1 MPTRSATVEAERVV
15 DVTSDV
21 FDDVSPTRDDD
32 DVVATR
38 DSDDVVAT
46 RDSDDVVATRDLDE
60 VAPAADL
67 MRVYLNE
74 IGRTPLLTAA
84 EEVDLSRRIEA
95 GVYAAELLRRHAA
108 GEEKIPAKRRRDLTL
123 VAEDGSAA
131 KDHMLRANLR
141 LVVSVAKKFSNRGV
155 PLGDVIQEGNVGLVR
170 AVEKF
175 DYAKGFKFSTYAM
188 WWIRQSIGRGLPELA
203 RTIRLPVH
211 VNEEVAKVARARREL
226 LQTLNR
232 SPEFDEIAEL
242 TGLTP
247 ERVAELSRLG
257 RDPVSLDSPV
267 GDQDDT
273 VFGDLLV
280 DTGGVTT
287 EDTVEHRAMIGQ
299 LHELV
304 DRLPER
310 EATIVRLRFG
320 LHDGKPHTLDEI
332 GRELGLTRER
342 IRQLEKLAL
351 SKLRHPSVTQEMLDW
366 AS

>member
-1 MPTRSATVEAERVV
+1 MPSPNSTVEVEPVL
-15 DVTSDV
+15 DVTSDT
-21 FDDVSPTRDDD
+21 FDED
-32 DVVATR
+32 VATR
-38 DSDDVVAT
+38 DD
-46 RDSDDVVATRDLDE
+46 DDVVATRDLDE

-74 IGRTPLLTAA
+74 IGRTRLLTAA
-84 EEVDLSRRIEA
+84 EEVELARRIEA
-95 GVYAAELLRRHAA
+95 GVYAAELLRRHET
-108 GEEKIPAKRRRDLTL
+108 GEERIAAKRRRDLTM
-123 VAEDGSAA
+123 VAADGTAA

-155 PLGDVIQEGNVGLVR
+155 PLGDIIQEGNVGLVR

-247 ERVAELSRLG
+247 ARVAELSRLG

-287 EDTVEHRAMIGQ
+287 EDTVEHRAMVGQ
-299 LHELV
+299 LYELV

>member
-1 MPTRSATVEAERVV
+1 MPTRSSTLQAEPVI
-15 DVTSDV
+15 DVTSDM
-21 FDDVSPTRDDD
+21 FDEIVVSRDD
-32 DVVATR
+32 
-38 DSDDVVAT
+38 
-46 RDSDDVVATRDLDE
+46 DDVVATRDLDE

-84 EEVDLSRRIEA
+84 QEVDLSRRIEA
-95 GVYAAELLRRHAA
+95 GVYAAELLRRHET
-108 GEEKIPAKRRRDLTL
+108 GEEKIPAKRRRDLTM
-123 VAEDGSAA
+123 VARDGTAA

-155 PLGDVIQEGNVGLVR
+155 PLGDIIQEGNVGLVR

-188 WWIRQSIGRGLPELA
+188 WWIRQSIGRGMPELA

-211 VNEEVAKVARARREL
+211 VNEEVSKVARARREL

-287 EDTVEHRAMIGQ
+287 EDTVEHRAMVGQ

>member
-1 MPTRSATVEAERVV
+1 LAV
-15 DVTSDV
+15 
-21 FDDVSPTRDDD
+21 RDDD
-32 DVVATR
+32 T
-38 DSDDVVAT
+38 
-46 RDSDDVVATRDLDE
+46 VATRDLDE

-74 IGRTPLLTAA
+74 IGRTPLLSAA
-84 EEVDLSRRIEA
+84 EEVELSRRVEA
-95 GVYAAELLRRHAA
+95 GVYAAELLRRHDD
-108 GEEKIPAKRRRDLTL
+108 GEEKIPAARRRDLTL
-123 VAEDGSAA
+123 VAEDGAAA

-155 PLGDVIQEGNVGLVR
+155 PLGDIIQEGNVGLVR

-188 WWIRQSIGRGLPELA
+188 WWIRQAIGRGLPELA

-226 LQTLNR
+226 LQSLNR
-232 SPEFDEIAEL
+232 SPDFDEIAEL

-247 ERVAELSRLG
+247 ARVAELSRLG
-257 RDPVSLDSPV
+257 RDPISLDATV

-287 EDTVEHRAMIGQ
+287 EDTIEHRAMIDQ
-299 LHELV
+299 LYEVV

-351 SKLRHPSVTQEMLDW
+351 AKLRHPSVTQDMLDW

>member
-1 MPTRSATVEAERVV
+1 MPARNATLDAELVI
-15 DVTSDV
+15 DVTSDTI
-21 FDDVSPTRDDD
+21 DDAALARDDD
-32 DVVATR
+32 
-38 DSDDVVAT
+38 S
-46 RDSDDVVATRDLDE
+46 VATRDLDE

-74 IGRTPLLTAA
+74 IGRTPLLSAA
-84 EEVDLSRRIEA
+84 EEVELARRIEA
-95 GVYAAELLRRHAA
+95 GVYAAELLRRHEA
-108 GEEKIPAKRRRDLTL
+108 GEEKIPAQRRRDLTML
-123 VAEDGSAA
+123 AEDGAAA

-155 PLGDVIQEGNVGLVR
+155 PLGDIIQEGNVGLVR

-242 TGLTP
+242 TGLTAA
-247 ERVAELSRLG
+247 RVAELSRLG
-257 RDPVSLDSPV
+257 RDPISLDATV

-287 EDTVEHRAMIGQ
+287 EDTIEHRAMVRQ

-320 LHDGKPHTLDEI
+320 LYDGKPHTLDEI

-351 SKLRHPSVTQEMLDW
+351 AKLRHPSVTQEMLDW